1 MASDGLAMVKGVAGK
16 VSVNGWI
23 VLGGLVVTVIA
34 MFLPFATVSI
44 KLFGETLG
52 SHGVPANGAAK
63 FVVVFLVALAV
74 WLALPALTGSPM
86 PVRRLIGLSVEV
98 GLLGVLTVVWFFS
111 VSKQNDGGEGVVD
124 VTPAFG
130 LILYAAAVVVTGVGV
145 VLLWIDQSKAQKQG
159 Y

>member
-1 MASDGLAMVKGVAGK
+1 
-16 VSVNGWI
+16 
-23 VLGGLVVTVIA
+23 
-34 MFLPFATVSI
+34 
-44 KLFGETLG
+44 
-52 SHGVPANGAAK
+52 
-63 FVVVFLVALAV
+63 
-74 WLALPALTGSPM
+74 M